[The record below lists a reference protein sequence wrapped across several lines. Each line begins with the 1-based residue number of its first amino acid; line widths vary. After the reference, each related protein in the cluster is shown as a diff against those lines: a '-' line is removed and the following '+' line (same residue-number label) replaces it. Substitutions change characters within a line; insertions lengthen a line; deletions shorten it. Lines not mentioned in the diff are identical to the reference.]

1 VIGTYSISPEAV
13 VGENNTFGDGVK
25 IGPGAVIGDNN
36 IFQDG
41 VIIAGRAEIA
51 NGNYFGHHVLIGAL
65 PENSRHK
72 FEFQEPDPVE
82 QAAHKVVIGNRNV
95 IREFTSVNLPTEAE
109 TRINNDVYVMQH
121 CAVAHDVLLEDNVI
135 LSNHC
140 SPGGHA
146 KVLKGA
152 NLGKGVQ
159 THQRTVIGQYAM
171 LGVGAVIVRNV
182 LPGVTSVGNPA
193 KMLSTNTFGLER
205 AGFDADEVQQVVKL
219 LTAETG
225 TVIDQSILSDRVL
238 AMYQHFYDVVLE
250 ARDNRTIPQVVWPIR
265 EQAS

>member
-1 VIGTYSISPEAV
+1 MGKYSISPEAV
-13 VGENNTFGDGVK
+13 VGKNNTFGDGVK

-41 VIIAGRAEIA
+41 VIIEGHAEIG

-72 FEFQEPDPVE
+72 FEFREIDPGE
-82 QAAHKVVIGNRNV
+82 AALHKVVIGNRNV

-140 SPGGHA
+140 SPGGYA

-159 THQRTVIGQYAM
+159 THQRNVIGQYAM
-171 LGVGAVIVRNV
+171 LGVGAVVVRNV
-182 LPGVTSVGNPA
+182 LPGVTAVGNPA
-193 KMLSTNTFGLER
+193 KMLSTNTVGLER
-205 AGFDADEVQQVVKL
+205 AGFDADEVQQMVKL
-219 LTAETG
+219 LATEAGSVVDT
-225 TVIDQSILSDRVL
+225 SSLSTRVT
-238 AMYQHFYDVVLE
+238 AMYQHFYDIVSE
-250 ARDNRTIPQVVWPIR
+250 ARDNRSVPQVEWPIQER
-265 EQAS
+265 AG